1 MSKKLTGNE
10 IRQTF
15 IDFFVEHGHTFVPSM
30 SLVPGGDATLL
41 FTNSGMVQF
50 KDVFIGTDKR
60 PYTRAANS
68 QKCMRV
74 AGKHN
79 DLDDVGRDDTHH
91 TFFEMLGNWSF
102 GDYYK
107 EEAIAWSWQLL
118 TEVWGLPK
126 DKLYATCF
134 KDDKGNVPTDEEAAD
149 IWKKQPGMN
158 PDNILYFG
166 RKENFWQMAEFGPCG
181 PCSEIHI
188 DLGEE
193 RDNLR
198 GTPHKC
204 GVNGDCTRYLEL
216 WNNVFIQY
224 NLFEDGRLEP
234 LPAKHVDTGMGFER
248 IVSVLQGVD
257 SNYKTDLFGGAMEV
271 LSQLTGKTREQMF
284 ADFTPYR
291 VVADHA
297 RSAAFL
303 IADGVVPGNAGRN
316 YICRMIVRRAARF
329 GTKIG
334 LTEPFLAKVADAF
347 ISEYGAFYPELV
359 KNRQPILD
367 NLTREE
373 IRFARTV
380 QAGTSYLL
388 NIVSEMRNRGEK
400 VLDGRAA
407 FDLYA
412 TYGLP
417 LEITRDIL
425 REYVMLEIDGKEI
438 QLLNSMSDL
447 DVDEVGFKAAMNEHR
462 IASGG
467 GKAMGALGGEDSEYF
482 AGIFKE
488 LQSAGKLGEKG
499 VEYDPYNSL
508 QVNAEVLALVVE
520 GRSVSEAQ
528 VGDRVEVILPRTGF
542 YIESGGQIGDTGF
555 ISLLPAGRVDGAV
568 SIQPDGLLDPQR
580 HRTETGI
587 GWQIEIIDVR
597 RPAAGLISHIGE
609 VVSGRPRVGDKAI
622 AEVDMDRRH
631 DIMRNH
637 TATHLMH
644 AALHQVLG
652 EHARQA
658 GSLVAPDRLRFDF
671 NHPEAMSAEQI
682 ERVERLVNEAVAA
695 DMTVMPKT
703 KSRDEAIAEG
713 AMALFGEKYGEVV
726 RTITI
731 AAESKVSD
739 FGAKSPT
746 SHSRHSYELCGGTHL
761 ERTSDV
767 GLFVI
772 TREEA
777 ASAGVRRI
785 EAVTGRGAYEL
796 VAKRFKALKNVAAT
810 LKSSLEEVPAKA
822 ESLQD
827 ELATVKKQLAAARAE
842 LALST
847 FTAQLANVQT
857 VGGARLLVA
866 EMPGVDKDSL
876 TKLSDQFRAKYAE
889 NGVCVIASPV
899 DGSVTVMAAV
909 TQDLIKRGVKA
920 GDLVGH
926 ISRQLGA
933 GGGGA
938 PHLAFGGGKDA
949 SKLAEA
955 LASVG
960 GWLESKLK

>member
-1 MSKKLTGNE
+1 MTKKLTGNE

-50 KDVFIGTDKR
+50 KDVFLGTDKR
-60 PYTRAANS
+60 DYTRVANS

-118 TEVWGLPK
+118 TDVWGLPK

-134 KDDKGNVPTDEEAAD
+134 RDDKGNVPQDDEAAD
-149 IWKKQPGMN
+149 IWKKQPGFD
-158 PDNILYFG
+158 PSHVLFFG

-193 RDNLR
+193 HDNLR
-198 GTPHKC
+198 GTPHQC

-257 SNYKTDLFGGAMEV
+257 SNYKTDLFSGAMDV
-271 LSQLTGKTREQMF
+271 LAQLTGKTREEMY

-347 ISEYGAFYPELV
+347 IEEYGAFYPELV
-359 KNRQPILD
+359 KNRQPILE

-373 IRFARTV
+373 IRFAQTIEFG
-380 QAGTSYLL
+380 QAHLADM
-388 NIVSEMRNRGEK
+388 IGELIARRK
-400 VLDGRAA
+400 SPDEKLILDGRKA

-417 LEITRDIL
+417 FEITRDIL
-425 REYVMLEIDGKEI
+425 REVADY
-438 QLLNSMSDL
+438 NL
-447 DVDEVGFKAAMNEHR
+447 DVDEAGFKAAMDEHR

-488 LQSAGKLGEKG
+488 LKAAGKLGEKG
-499 VEYDPYNSL
+499 VEYDPYESL
-508 QVNAEVLALVVE
+508 QVNAEVLALVVD

-528 VGDRVEVILPRTGF
+528 VGDRVEIIIPRTGF
-542 YIESGGQIGDTGF
+542 YIEAGGQVGDTGT
-555 ISLLPAGRVDGAV
+555 ISTLP
-568 SIQPDGLLDPQR
+568 
-580 HRTETGI
+580 TGEFGV
-587 GWQIEIIDVR
+587 GWEIDVTDVR

-622 AEVDMDRRH
+622 AEVDMARRH

-671 NHPEAMSAEQI
+671 NHPEAMTADEI

-695 DMTVMPKT
+695 DMTVMPKSKT
-703 KSRDEAIAEG
+703 RDEALAEG

-731 AAESKVSD
+731 TPESKVSD
-739 FGAKSPT
+739 FGAKSET
-746 SHSRHSYELCGGTHL
+746 SHSRYSYELCGGTHL

-772 TREEA
+772 TKEEA

-796 VAKRFKALKNVAAT
+796 VAKRFRVLKQVAGSFKT
-810 LKSSLEEVPAKA
+810 NPEEVPAKV
-822 ESLQD
+822 ESLQE
-827 ELATVKKQLAAARAE
+827 ELTTVKKQLAAARAE
-842 LALST
+842 LALSNFNT
-847 FTAQLANVQT
+847 QLANVQQ
-857 VGGARLLVA
+857 VGDVRLLVTG
-866 EMPGVDKDSL
+866 MPGADKDSL
-876 TKLSDQFRAKYAE
+876 TKLADQFRSQYVE
-889 NGVCVIASPV
+889 NGVCVIASP
-899 DGSVTVMAAV
+899 GEGGVTVMAAV

-949 SKLAEA
+949 AKLPEA
-955 LASVG
+955 LASVKD
-960 GWLESKLK
+960 WLAEKM

>member
-10 IRQTF
+10 IRQNF
-15 IDFFVEHGHTFVPSM
+15 IDFFVEHGHTAVPSM

-50 KDVFIGTDKR
+50 KDVFVGTDSR
-60 PYTRAANS
+60 PYTRAVDS

-118 TEVWGLPK
+118 TDVWGLPK

-134 KDDKGNVPTDEEAAD
+134 KDDKGNVPQDMEAAD
-149 IWKKQPGMN
+149 IWKKQPGMQ
-158 PDNILYFG
+158 PENILFFG

-198 GTPHKC
+198 GTPHQC

-257 SNYKTDLFGGAMEV
+257 SNYKTDLFGGAMKV
-271 LSQLTGKTREQMF
+271 LSALTGKTHEQMF

-316 YICRMIVRRAARF
+316 YICRMIIRRAARF

-347 ISEYGAFYPELV
+347 IEEYGAFYPELV
-359 KNRQPILD
+359 KSRQPILE

-373 IRFARTV
+373 IRFAQTV
-380 QAGTSYLL
+380 ELGQAHLADM
-388 NIVSEMRNRGEK
+388 VGELISDGK
-400 VLDGRAA
+400 STNGKLILDGRKA
-407 FDLYA
+407 FELYA

-417 LEITRDIL
+417 FEITRDIL
-425 REYVMLEIDGKEI
+425 RESTD
-438 QLLNSMSDL
+438 QNL
-447 DVDEVGFKAAMNEHR
+447 DVDEAGFRAAMNEHR
-462 IASGG
+462 LASGG
-467 GKAMGALGGEDSEYF
+467 GKAMGKMGGEDAEFY
-482 AGIFKE
+482 AGILRE
-488 LQSAGKLGEKG
+488 LQKAGKLGEKG
-499 VEYDPYNSL
+499 VEYDPYESL
-508 QVNAEVLALVVE
+508 QINAEVLALVVD
-520 GRSVSEAQ
+520 GNSVSDAQ
-528 VGDRVEVILPRTGF
+528 VGDRVEIILPRTGF
-542 YIESGGQIGDTGF
+542 YIEAGGQVGDTGM
-555 ISLLPAGRVDGAV
+555 ISTLP
-568 SIQPDGLLDPQR
+568 
-580 HRTETGI
+580 TGEFGV
-587 GWQIEIIDVR
+587 GWQIEVTDVR
-597 RPAAGLISHIGE
+597 RAAAGLISHIGE

-622 AEVDMDRRH
+622 AEVDMARRH

-671 NHPEAMSAEQI
+671 NHPESMSAEQI

-695 DMTVMPKT
+695 DMSVMPKT
-703 KSRDEAIAEG
+703 KSREEAISEG

-731 AAESKVSD
+731 GD
-739 FGAKSPT
+739 PDD
-746 SHSRHSYELCGGTHL
+746 RHSYELCGGTHL

-796 VAKRFKALKNVAAT
+796 VAKRFRALKAVASA
-810 LKSSLEEVPAKA
+810 LKSSLEDVPVKA

-827 ELATVKKQLAAARAE
+827 ELASVKKHLAAARAE
-842 LALST
+842 LALVT
-847 FTAQLANVQT
+847 FNVQLANVQT
-857 VGGARLLVA
+857 VGEARLLVA

-876 TKLSDQFRAKYAE
+876 TKLADQFRARYAE
-889 NGVCVIASPV
+889 NGVCVVASS
-899 DGSVTVMAAV
+899 GEGAVTVMAAV

-938 PHLAFGGGKDA
+938 PHLAFGGGKDVA
-949 SKLAEA
+949 KLAEA

-960 GWLESKLK
+960 GWLAEKVK